1 MDARHA
7 DCCAEAGLR
16 FTGGTVTLTSFIDT
30 KPRLAAA
37 APWVSTA
44 ARVVLGGVFLVAG
57 GLKVIDPQSSV
68 AAVRA
73 YRLLP
78 TSVATIVG
86 WGQPFAEIALGL
98 LLLAGVATRV
108 VAAAVVVLLVVF
120 IAGVASAAIRGLSID
135 CGCFGGGGD
144 VAPGQTAYGIEI
156 VRDVGLLLLALW
168 LVWQPHSRFA
178 LDRLSTEQV
187 TESSR

>member
-1 MDARHA
+1 
-7 DCCAEAGLR
+7 L
-16 FTGGTVTLTSFIDT
+16 SSSIDT
-30 KPRLAAA
+30 KPWFAAA

-86 WGQPFAEIALGL
+86 WGLPFAEIALGL
-98 LLLAGVATRV
+98 LLLAGVATRL

-144 VAPGQTAYGIEI
+144 VAPGQTAYASEI

-168 LVWQPHSRFA
+168 LVWQPRSRFA

-187 TESSR
+187 AEASR

>member
-1 MDARHA
+1 MS
-7 DCCAEAGLR
+7 
-16 FTGGTVTLTSFIDT
+16 SFIET

-86 WGQPFAEIALGL
+86 WGLPFAEVALGL
-98 LLLAGVATRV
+98 LLLAGVATRL
-108 VAAAVVVLLVVF
+108 VAAAVAVLLMVF
-120 IAGVASAAIRGLSID
+120 IAAVASAAIRGLSID

-144 VAPGQTAYGIEI
+144 VAPGQTAYGTEI

-168 LVWQPHSRFA
+168 LVWQPRSRFA
-178 LDRLSTEQV
+178 LDRLATEQV
-187 TESSR
+187 AEASR